1 MESSFSLDGLHL
13 RRWPLQD
20 GVRARGT
27 VQIVH
32 GLGEHIGRYDALA
45 QRLNAA
51 GWLVVGHDQRGHG
64 RSEGARGRLPHSH
77 SLLADLGA
85 VMDHARSTAPLGP
98 LVLLGHSMGG
108 AVAARFVAESVS
120 RTPARWSRDVHG
132 LVLSSPALTP
142 RIGLLQRLALG
153 LLPRLMP
160 NRPMS
165 NGLDA
170 AWLSHDPAVVAA
182 YRADRLNHDRITPRL
197 ARFIVQA
204 GRQALAA
211 APDWPVPTLLMWGE
225 EDRCVNPAGSR
236 AFAATAPAAMLSA
249 QPWPGLAHEIL
260 NEREPEREQVQQQ
273 LLRWLERIE
282 QRQPQPRPLP
292 QATPLPA
299 SPTTRSA

>member
-13 RRWPLQD
+13 RRWPLKPEQ
-20 GVRARGT
+20 RARGT

-45 QRLNAA
+45 QRLNEA
-51 GWLVVGHDQRGHG
+51 GWLVIGHDQRGHG

-85 VMDHARSTAPLGP
+85 VMDNARGSGP

-108 AVAARFVAESVS
+108 AVAARFVAESGA
-120 RTPARWSRDVHG
+120 RLPARWSRDVHG
-132 LVLSSPALTP
+132 LVLSSPALSP
-142 RIGLLQRLALG
+142 RVSLLQRLALG
-153 LLPRLMP
+153 LLPRLLP
-160 NRPMS
+160 HRQMS

-182 YRADRLNHDRITPRL
+182 YRSDRLNHDRITPRL

-211 APDWPVPTLLMWGE
+211 APTWPVPTLLMWGE
-225 EDRCVNPAGSR
+225 DDRCVDPAGSR
-236 AFAATAPAAMLSA
+236 SFAAAAPAALVQA
-249 QPWPGLAHEIL
+249 VPWPGLAHEIL
-260 NEREPEREQVQQQ
+260 NEREPEREQVLQQ
-273 LLRWLERIE
+273 LLGWLDTIDSRAA
-282 QRQPQPRPLP
+282 QHQARPLP
-292 QATPLPA
+292 RREILSA